1 MVYIYN
7 SMEKSAHEYE
17 EEYEEEYEDDFEEEC
32 EEEEYETDIEISVRT
47 LVSMKQNLDRIIGT
61 AEQLHNV
68 EFYEIYD
75 NITKYIQLYCN
86 HNYVLDLVDITPE
99 RSQTICYCTNCE
111 QLKPEH

>member
-17 EEYEEEYEDDFEEEC
+17 EEYEDDFEEDC
-32 EEEEYETDIEISVRT
+32 EEEEYEDDLEVSVRT
-47 LVSMKQNLDRIIGT
+47 LVNTKQNLDRIIGT
-61 AEQLHNV
+61 ADELHNV

-75 NITKYIQLYCN
+75 KITKYIQLYCN
-86 HNYVLDLVDITPE
+86 HDYVLDSVDITPE

-111 QLKPEH
+111 QLKPEN